1 MIMHKGK
8 QVGFIQHENN
18 NIDKVMHNGN
28 CVFEQGYPRDNN
40 TITGDIVLD
49 GTIGKS
55 LKSWS
60 ITGNTVQDG
69 TPSPDNP
76 VEIQSVG
83 ERTKNLFDKNDATVP
98 GYINESGSVTKTSP
112 WFTLANFIECSGT
125 ISISAQNGLGS
136 AAYVACYDENK
147 TFLGTVAMSS
157 DNSTTATLTL
167 LDGTVYIKACSR
179 DNSLDTFMLN
189 LGDTPLPYE
198 PYGYKLPIVSKGRN
212 LFDYKTMSNGQSG
225 VYLTEDGRLLEY

>member
-83 ERTKNLFDKNDATVP
+83 ERTKNLFDAKTIFSGIDEIDGVYTGDPYSFHVKRRYF
-98 GYINESGSVTKTSP
+98 GESE
-112 WFTLANFIECSGT
+112 L
-125 ISISAQNGLGS
+125 
-136 AAYVACYDENK
+136 NK
-147 TFLGTVAMSS
+147 TYTFSAYLNVISLNSSNEMNPRTSAMI
-157 DNSTTATLTL
+157 D
-167 LDGTVYIKACSR
+167 
-179 DNSLDTFMLN
+179 
-189 LGDTPLPYE
+189 
-198 PYGYKLPIVSKGRN
+198 
-212 LFDYKTMSNGQSG
+212 
-225 VYLTEDGRLLEY
+225 

>member
-83 ERTKNLFDKNDATVP
+83 ERTKNLFDENNVTFGHWITTSGELSQMLLTVV
-98 GYINESGSVTKTSP
+98 Y
-112 WFTLANFIECSGT
+112 
-125 ISISAQNGLGS
+125 SI
-136 AAYVACYDENK
+136 
-147 TFLGTVAMSS
+147 
-157 DNSTTATLTL
+157 
-167 LDGTVYIKACSR
+167 
-179 DNSLDTFMLN
+179 
-189 LGDTPLPYE
+189 
-198 PYGYKLPIVSKGRN
+198 
-212 LFDYKTMSNGQSG
+212 
-225 VYLTEDGRLLEY
+225 RLLMYVG